1 MTAGSVPMSACGNT
15 MPTFTPSS
23 SALHVRELLGHLAVS
38 HVQEIEHVALVSE
51 SDMLGSSRGSILP
64 DRRPGSPAI
73 PSPAMTAAVPG
84 PKDASPITAA
94 LNRAVLDE
102 LPFTDTQ
109 DFDDARRGLIATL
122 PEIEIKNDQGRV
134 VWTLRD
140 YTFLADEHAPPT
152 VNPSLWRLARLNL
165 NHGLFQVT
173 DRIYQIRGF
182 DVSNMTLI
190 EGDRSL
196 IVVDPLMSTE
206 VARAGLEL
214 YTLHRGRRPIV
225 AVIYSHSH
233 VDHYG
238 GVRGVV
244 DERDVS
250 AGRVEI
256 WAPDRFMQE
265 VVSETVLAGNAMV
278 RRAQFQFG
286 ATLPKGPRGQVDT
299 GLGKATSRG
308 TVTLIPPTRI
318 VKDPIETHR
327 IDGIEIVFQLTPE
340 TEAPAEMHMFHPG
353 LRALNLAE
361 NATHNLHN
369 IYPIRGAQARDAN
382 AWAKYLN
389 EALDRFG
396 RDADVAF
403 AQHHWPVWGNARVRD
418 FLGRQRDL
426 YKFLH
431 DQTVR
436 LMNHGEKAAEIAER
450 LALPKGLA
458 STWHVRGYYGT
469 LSHNA
474 KSVYQRYLG
483 WYDANP
489 ASLNPLP
496 PVERGRKYVEYMGG
510 ADAVIRRARED
521 LARGE
526 YRFVAEAMSHVVFA
540 DPANAEARQLG
551 ADALEQLG
559 YAAESATWRNAYLLG
574 ALELRQGVPATTARA
589 PVSPDVVRA
598 MSLDLF
604 FDYLGVRIDGEKAE
618 GRRIVVNWVFT
629 DLDRRYVAT
638 LDNCALTYLA
648 DRSSDAA
655 DATVTLERASL
666 NTVVLRELTFGDAVA
681 RGLVRVEGDAAK
693 VAELFGLLDDFRLMF
708 EVLEPRR
715 GASASAR
722 LR

>member
-1 MTAGSVPMSACGNT
+1 
-15 MPTFTPSS
+15 MPTP
-23 SALHVRELLGHLAVS
+23 
-38 HVQEIEHVALVSE
+38 
-51 SDMLGSSRGSILP
+51 P
-64 DRRPGSPAI
+64 
-73 PSPAMTAAVPG
+73 PG

-94 LNRAVLDE
+94 LNRAVLDA
-102 LPFTDTQ
+102 LPFADKQ
-109 DFDDARRGLIATL
+109 DFDDARHGFVATL
-122 PEIEIKNDQGRV
+122 PEVEIKNDQGRV

-140 YTFLADEHAPPT
+140 YAFLAEEHAPAT

-165 NHGLFQVT
+165 NHGLFQVA
-173 DRIYQIRGF
+173 DRIYQVRGF
-182 DVSNMTLI
+182 DVSNMTMI
-190 EGDRSL
+190 ESDHGL

-206 VARAGLEL
+206 VARAALEL
-214 YTLHRGRRPIV
+214 YTRHRGPRRIV

-233 VDHYG
+233 PDHYG

-250 AGRVEI
+250 AGRVDI

-265 VVSETVLAGNAMV
+265 IVSETVLAGTAMV

-308 TVTLIPPTRI
+308 TVTLIPPTRFI
-318 VKDPIETHR
+318 KEPIETHR
-327 IDGIEIVFQLTPE
+327 IDGLEIVFQLTPE

-403 AQHHWPVWGNARVRD
+403 AQHHWPVWGTARVRD
-418 FLGRQRDL
+418 FLGKQRDL
-426 YKFLH
+426 YKYLH
-431 DQTVR
+431 DQTAR
-436 LMNHGEKAAEIAER
+436 LMNHGYKPAEIAER
-450 LALPKGLA
+450 LALPRSLGT
-458 STWHVRGYYGT
+458 TWHVRGYYGT

-474 KSVYQRYLG
+474 KSVYQRYIG

-489 ASLNPLP
+489 ANLNPLP

-510 ADAVIRRARED
+510 ADAAIRRARED
-521 LARGE
+521 FARGE

-540 DPANAEARQLG
+540 DPTNTEARELG
-551 ADALEQLG
+551 ADALDRRQRIET
-559 YAAESATWRNAYLLG
+559 ATWRNAYLLG
-574 ALELRQGVPATTARA
+574 ALELRQGVPGIVARA

-604 FDYLGVRIDGEKAE
+604 FDYLGVRLNGEKAE
-618 GRRIVVNWVFT
+618 GRRIVVNWVFS
-629 DLDRRYVAT
+629 DLGRTYLAN
-638 LDNCALTYLA
+638 LENSALTYLA
-648 DRSSDAA
+648 DRRSDGA
-655 DATVTLERASL
+655 DATVTLERAVL
-666 NTVVLRELTFGDAVA
+666 NRLVLREVAFTDAVA
-681 RGLVRVEGDAAK
+681 RGLMRVDGDGAK
-693 VAELFGLLDDFRLMF
+693 VAELFGMLDDFRLMF
-708 EVLEPRR
+708 EVVEPKREPPAAPGR
-715 GASASAR
+715 PGS
-722 LR
+722 